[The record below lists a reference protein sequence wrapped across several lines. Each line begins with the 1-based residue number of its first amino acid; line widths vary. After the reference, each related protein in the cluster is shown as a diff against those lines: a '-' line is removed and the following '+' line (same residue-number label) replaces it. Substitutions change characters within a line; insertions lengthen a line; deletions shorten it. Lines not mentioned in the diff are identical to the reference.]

1 MDKFLQQAREFWA
14 GLKPRQRT
22 ILLGGTSAALV
33 AIIALVAFATKPDFK
48 TLYSGLA
55 QEEAQTIAKRLAEKG
70 VSYEVTPDG
79 TTLKVAPEDLDK
91 ARLDLASQGLPR
103 SGRLGFEIF
112 DKPNWA
118 GSDFAEK
125 VNYQRALEGELER
138 TIQTIQAVEAVRVH
152 LVMPRESL
160 FTERER
166 EAKAAVVLKLHGTRL
181 EEDSVRAITFLVASS
196 VDTLK
201 PENVTVVGADGRP
214 LSQGGRGVSMEQAKL
229 EALLASRLEATLA
242 PVIGEGR
249 MRATVNV
256 EYDSSSTET
265 QQETYDPQKAV
276 VVASQ
281 QSEDRQGA
289 GAASGGVPGTTSNV
303 PQAAVNAPPAAALTR
318 TTEDGQYQKT
328 QSETYAV
335 SKSIRHNV
343 QPAGA
348 IKRIATAV
356 LIDDAVDYTQENGKN
371 VEKRRKRTPEE
382 LAQLENLAKAAV
394 DFDTTRGDTFV
405 LQSLPFQIVPIE
417 PPKPQNFKEKVNNV
431 VTEWKNSL
439 RYLGMF
445 AALIAIY
452 LLMIRPMQRS
462 RALAA
467 SAAAETEATPA
478 RLAPAPTEIE
488 EAAFLAAPPAATAQ
502 ITQAMIKDDEAFLE
516 GELHKELSSTS
527 SDVKR
532 AVILKRHLVEKV
544 KSDPAVASRLL
555 QNWLRAKGD
564 RH

>member
-1 MDKFLQQAREFWA
+1 M
-14 GLKPRQRT
+14 
-22 ILLGGTSAALV
+22 
-33 AIIALVAFATKPDFK
+33 
-48 TLYSGLA
+48 
-55 QEEAQTIAKRLAEKG
+55 
-70 VSYEVTPDG
+70 
-79 TTLKVAPEDLDK
+79 
-91 ARLDLASQGLPR
+91 
-103 SGRLGFEIF
+103 
-112 DKPNWA
+112 
-118 GSDFAEK
+118 
-125 VNYQRALEGELER
+125 
-138 TIQTIQAVEAVRVH
+138 
-152 LVMPRESL
+152 
-160 FTERER
+160 
-166 EAKAAVVLKLHGTRL
+166 
-181 EEDSVRAITFLVASS
+181 VASS

>member
-1 MDKFLQQAREFWA
+1 MDKFLQQAREFWQ
-14 GLKPRQRT
+14 GQGPRQRT
-22 ILLGGTSAALV
+22 FMIGGAAAAVV
-33 AIIALVAFATKPDFK
+33 ALAVFVFVLSKPDYK
-48 TLYSGLA
+48 VLYSGLA
-55 QEEAQTIAKRLAEKG
+55 QEETQNIAKRLAEKG
-70 VSYEVTPDG
+70 VPYEVTPDG
-79 TTLKVAPEDLDK
+79 TTLKVAPDDLDK

-166 EAKAAVVLKLHGTRL
+166 EAKAAVVLKLHGSTL
-181 EEDSVRAITFLVASS
+181 EEESIRAISHLVASS

-214 LSQGGRGVSMEQAKL
+214 LSQAGHSFNVEQAKL
-229 EALLASRLEATLA
+229 ESLLAARLEATLA
-242 PVIGEGR
+242 PVIGEGH

-276 VVASQ
+276 VLTTQ

-289 GAASGGVPGTTSNV
+289 GAASGGVPGTASNV
-303 PQAAVNAPPAAALTR
+303 PQATATGTTTAAAPLTK
-318 TTEDGQYQKT
+318 TTEEGQYQKT

-335 SKSIRHNV
+335 SKSVRHNL

-348 IKRIATAV
+348 IKRVATAV
-356 LIDDAVDYTQENGKN
+356 LIDDAVDFAQENGKS
-371 VEKRRKRTPEE
+371 VEKRRKRSPEE
-382 LAQLENLAKAAV
+382 VKQLEDLAKGAV
-394 DFDTTRGDTFV
+394 GFDTTRGDTFV
-405 LQSLPFQIVPIE
+405 LQNISFQIVPVE
-417 PPKPQNFKEKVNNV
+417 PVKIPTFKDKMQNVT
-431 VTEWKNSL
+431 TEWKNPL
-439 RYLGMF
+439 KYL
-445 AALIAIY
+445 ALFLVALTVY
-452 LLMIRPMQRS
+452 FLMIRPMRRHAVSQ
-462 RALAA
+462 
-467 SAAAETEATPA
+467 AEPTPA
-478 RLAPAPTEIE
+478 RLAPVEGSEPAV
-488 EAAFLAAPPAATAQ
+488 ALSGAPPAVTA
-502 ITQAMIKDDEAFLE
+502 ALGASENLIKDDESFLE
-516 GELHKELSSTS
+516 GELHKELSATS

-532 AVILKRHLVEKV
+532 AVILKRHLVERV
-544 KSDPAVASRLL
+544 KNEPVVASRLI
-555 QNWLRAKGD
+555 QNWIRAKGE
-564 RH
+564 RR